1 MRNVILFNLFIWL
14 FILNCSDDEKKVNG
28 GCYVENGVK
37 LMSTVAAMNLTQ
49 AQRNLP
55 LCYQFS
61 GDKTVNKSNC
71 IAMSGKEMDECPSVG
86 KKHTCDGKEKG
97 VKIVLYEGW
106 PGCGTLEG
114 KSDSSQA
121 QKEAK
126 ACYIDDYKKLE
137 GEMELTSPL
146 EGKMTACFEFKE
158 GKFDSTGCKE
168 SGKEM
173 AKCPEENKK
182 HTCPFPGDEVL
193 ERVFLYDGWPEDGCK
208 LL

>member
-114 KSDSSQA
+114 KSDSSLFPPGA
-121 QKEAK
+121 P
-126 ACYIDDYKKLE
+126 E
-137 GEMELTSPL
+137 GFGPVCTRTSGHSSHGSTPY
-146 EGKMTACFEFKE
+146 EGSRLVW
-158 GKFDSTGCKE
+158 DSL
-168 SGKEM
+168 
-173 AKCPEENKK
+173 
-182 HTCPFPGDEVL
+182 D
-193 ERVFLYDGWPEDGCK
+193 
-208 LL
+208 